1 MLLVRSCFFSKDGCL
16 AYFEKYK
23 VVNSV
28 DVFKLLK
35 KKKNW
40 IVRSMKELFASP
52 SQPFSPFLFHVFNL
66 FFSFQDDRNER
77 ERENNMDGETLIGLE
92 KIKLVVG
99 F

>member
-1 MLLVRSCFFSKDGCL
+1 M

-23 VVNSV
+23 VVKSV

-35 KKKNW
+35 KNKNW

-66 FFSFQDDRNER
+66 FFSFRDDRNER
-77 ERENNMDGETLIGLE
+77 ERDNNMDGEALIGLD
-92 KIKLVVG
+92 KRKLVVA